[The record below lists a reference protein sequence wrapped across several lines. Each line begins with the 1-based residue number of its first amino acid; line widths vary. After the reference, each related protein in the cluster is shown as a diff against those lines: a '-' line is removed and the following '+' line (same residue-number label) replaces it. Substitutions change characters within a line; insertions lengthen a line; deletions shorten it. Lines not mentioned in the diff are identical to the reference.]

1 MRQRI
6 ALFRIAL
13 LVAVWFAA
21 SANGA
26 PVLAQPGGTG
36 GTVGKTNKSLSG
48 GEDAAS
54 PAQSSTER
62 SHANGR
68 ETKSKSERKHVTRHS
83 EPSRSTR
90 NPAAAEQA
98 PLAPGGHGGGPQNAR
113 CEFLQRA
120 SAQFS
125 GVYCY

>member
-1 MRQRI
+1 MMQKQALLRI
-6 ALFRIAL
+6 AF

-26 PVLAQPGGTG
+26 PVFAQPGSTG

-54 PAQSSTER
+54 PAQSSTEK

-68 ETKSKSERKHVTRHS
+68 ETKSKSQRKHI
-83 EPSRSTR
+83 TR
-90 NPAAAEQA
+90 NSEGSRPTRSPAAAAQV
-98 PLAPGGHGGGPQNAR
+98 PLSPGGHGNSASSAWCPTTSDAR
-113 CEFLQRA
+113 AA
-120 SAQFS
+120 SLP
-125 GVYCY
+125 CN